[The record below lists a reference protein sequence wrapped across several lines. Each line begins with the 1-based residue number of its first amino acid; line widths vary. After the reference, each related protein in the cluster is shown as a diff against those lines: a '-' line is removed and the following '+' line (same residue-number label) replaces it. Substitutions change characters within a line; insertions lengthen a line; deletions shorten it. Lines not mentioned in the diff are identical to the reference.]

1 MTQTAENLF
10 AQGMAHFKA
19 YRAHR
24 AVACFERLRQIDPDF
39 PHLDIA
45 YLKALRRDARH
56 AQALSFGEAAKGDPS
71 EIGFEAAM
79 CRLALGQAEAALRDF
94 DAVLA
99 QRPDMAVAWQHSHA
113 PALELLGLDEAMR
126 RIDRALACS
135 GPVNGNYVALLAA
148 YRWLQGDRAAANGL
162 ARKGR
167 HRLLI
172 EGLAALEKDF
182 SPDPQ
187 LFAVSAS
194 LHGHAMRQAHLKGLV
209 LEFGVRRGTSLR
221 HIAAIAHQEAHGF
234 DSFEGLPEGWGSAG
248 PGLLSTECELP
259 DMPPNVHLH
268 PGWFEDTLP
277 PFLASHP
284 RPVRFLNIDS
294 DLYSSARTVLF
305 ALAPRLIPGSVVVFD
320 ELIGNP
326 TWRQDEFKALLE
338 FAQAFKACFKIFA
351 LSLATK
357 QVGLR
362 IL

>member
-10 AQGMAHFKA
+10 AQGMADFKA

-24 AVACFERLRQIDPDF
+24 AVACFERLRQTDPAF
-39 PHLDIA
+39 PGLDVA
-45 YLKALRRDARH
+45 YLKALRRDARFEEM
-56 AQALSFGEAAKGDPS
+56 LDVLPGLRGDAV
-71 EIGFEAAM
+71 ELGFEKAM
-79 CRLALGQAEAALRDF
+79 SLLALGRAQEALSAF
-94 DAVLA
+94 DETLEH
-99 QRPDMAVAWQHSHA
+99 RPDMAVAWQQSHA
-113 PALELLGLDEAMR
+113 PALELLGLQEALR
-126 RIDRALACS
+126 RIERALACN

-148 YRWLQGDRAAANGL
+148 YRWLQGDRATAKDL

-172 EGLAALEKDF
+172 EGLAALEPHF
-182 SPDPQ
+182 APSPK

-194 LHGHAMRQAHLKGLV
+194 LHAHALRQAHLKGLV

-248 PGLLSTECELP
+248 PGLLSTACELP

-277 PFLASHP
+277 PFLAAHP
-284 RPVRFLNIDS
+284 GPVRFLNIDS

-326 TWRQDEFKALLE
+326 TWKQDEFKALRE
-338 FAQAFKACFKIFA
+338 FAESFGARFEIFA
-351 LSLATK
+351 LSPATK